1 MKKRNQTQQNILAV
15 IEKNGETHIQDISD
29 SMPDLK
35 DSNRDYHIRRLK
47 ERGEIEKVK
56 NGIYRIPE
64 AINAQTRF
72 REAREQ
78 FSSDVW
84 FAEDNEQTIN
94 ILMNTYRE
102 VLIIFQSWVLK
113 HIASQEIDFEK
124 QLIFIENF
132 KWITMIADKLM
143 KRWSLVHV
151 GYDTN
156 TRQAQEDAKAKT
168 EQREKEALK
177 KAPLEDTIMVVGKY
191 DPEAMA
197 LIDCIP
203 SSVKNTDGL
212 ENMTDEEKE
221 KTAV

>member
-56 NGIYRIPE
+56 NGIYRIPA
-64 AINAQTRF
+64 AIDAQTRL
-72 REAREQ
+72 REAREN

-124 QLIFIENF
+124 QLLFIENF

-168 EQREKEALK
+168 EEREKEALK
-177 KAPLEDTIMVVGKY
+177 EAPLEDTIMVVGKY